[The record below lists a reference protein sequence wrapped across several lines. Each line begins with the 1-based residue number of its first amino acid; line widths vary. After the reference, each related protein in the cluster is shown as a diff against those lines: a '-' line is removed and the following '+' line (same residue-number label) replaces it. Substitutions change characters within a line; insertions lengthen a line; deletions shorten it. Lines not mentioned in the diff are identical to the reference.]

1 MVGSRRLLK
10 IGETVGVHCIFKNW
24 RYGGYPPCIKNL
36 TLQRLSTTCLKL
48 GDMVDICRS
57 FKIGETVGIHPIV
70 KNCDMVGIRRL
81 IEIGETVGIYRIF
94 KNWHYGGYP
103 LRIEKLMIWR
113 VSTPYLKI
121 YNTVCI
127 HSPP

>member
-1 MVGSRRLLK
+1 MLSTPQMEQPRQQSMFSNAGSVPEGRS
-10 IGETVGVHCIFKNW
+10 V
-24 RYGGYPPCIKNL
+24 PIKNL
-36 TLQRLSTTCLKL
+36 MLQWLSTTCLKL
-48 GDMVDICRS
+48 GDMVDICCS

-70 KNCDMVGIRRL
+70 KNCDMVGIRCL

-103 LRIEKLMIWR
+103 PCIENLMIWR